1 MVACRGPAPSTRS
14 EKRTRRAAGP
24 RPVWGFRLDA
34 AGAVGEF
41 GRADEIDSLEPDHVQ
56 VIGDAMRSGPS
67 GVLSKMVRAV
77 AKVV

>member
-1 MVACRGPAPSTRS
+1 
-14 EKRTRRAAGP
+14 
-24 RPVWGFRLDA
+24 
-34 AGAVGEF
+34 VGEF